1 MIRSDVLHGLG
12 GVIDVVGTTVMVVVP
27 FVLPVQ
33 LEMRKVR
40 DGASNAQVRA
50 SAIEC
55 HSMANSKITVIP
67 ARLRPRI

>member
-1 MIRSDVLHGLG
+1 
-12 GVIDVVGTTVMVVVP
+12 MVVVP